1 MSVSSVIDIFQVI
14 FFFVFLRRYVNCLFF
29 FWVIAL
35 FLSLERI
42 EEVKFKR
49 EEKSI
54 RNQITLFAIQ

>member
-14 FFFVFLRRYVNCLFF
+14 FFFFTGLRKLFIF
-29 FWVIAL
+29 FAL

-49 EEKSI
+49 EKNI